1 MEKNSPISVLGSS
14 GMVGSA
20 IVRKLRSEGFTNI
33 FGNRS
38 KTCNLIHPHSLYGEW
53 NGFDNHDY
61 VYFSAARVGG
71 IQANLDDPVGFGH
84 DNMMMILNTLKAAKD
99 CNVKKLLYLGSSCIY
114 PAECR
119 QPMREID
126 FLSGPFEPTNLTYAF
141 SKAFGI
147 ELCKAYN
154 KQYGTNFI
162 SCQPSN
168 IFGPGDNFDP
178 QKSHVVAALLRKFHI
193 AKENGDKEVVCW
205 GTGEARRELLYV
217 DDLADA
223 CLFLMENY
231 NEKDDFINVGYG
243 FDYTIKEIAEMVKRI
258 VGYKGEI
265 KWDTSKPNGMMRK
278 VLDTSKMLK
287 LGWNWKTSLETG
299 LIKTYEWWKKTL

>member
-1 MEKNSPISVLGSS
+1 M
-14 GMVGSA
+14 
-20 IVRKLRSEGFTNI
+20 
-33 FGNRS
+33 
-38 KTCNLIHPHSLYGEW
+38 
-53 NGFDNHDY
+53 
-61 VYFSAARVGG
+61 
-71 IQANLDDPVGFGH
+71 
-84 DNMMMILNTLKAAKD
+84 
-99 CNVKKLLYLGSSCIY
+99 
-114 PAECR
+114 
-119 QPMREID
+119 
-126 FLSGPFEPTNLTYAF
+126 
-141 SKAFGI
+141 
-147 ELCKAYN
+147 
-154 KQYGTNFI
+154 
-162 SCQPSN
+162 
-168 IFGPGDNFDP
+168 
-178 QKSHVVAALLRKFHI
+178 
-193 AKENGDKEVVCW
+193 
-205 GTGEARRELLYV
+205 